1 MVDPKDTPL
10 YVCLYGN
17 YLGVLLTSPNSLS
30 VWQVYMYLWLREI
43 EISQRVEV
51 AAETSNMCDRIE
63 KNIESSDRIDQVSE
77 FEVRFSRF
85 KLLASSS
92 STRPFKRL

>member
-1 MVDPKDTPL
+1 MNAYMETISVSFLPAQIL
-10 YVCLYGN
+10 FLYGRFICI
-17 YLGVLLTSPNSLS
+17 
-30 VWQVYMYLWLREI
+30 LWLREI